1 MPLVSSQSARRP
13 IVERLRQAQDRRR
26 YPRFPMALLGRFMRA
41 SKQEYPGKL
50 HDISVGG
57 AAIMSP
63 IEPELGE
70 RIVAS
75 FDQIGV
81 IEGTVVRLIPGGFA
95 IQLTATQHKREKLA
109 AQITWLINRHELT
122 SAEDR
127 RHERI
132 AVAHKLT
139 TLKLADGILVEARL
153 LDVSISGASVGT
165 NARPPIG
172 ADVLVGRL
180 NARVMRHHD
189 QGIGVQFVDIQD
201 PEALRRHFD

>member
-1 MPLVSSQSARRP
+1 MSPVSAHLAHPDSP
-13 IVERLRQAQDRRR
+13 AQRVAVDRRR
-26 YPRFPMALLGRFMRA
+26 HPRFPVSLLGRFMRA

-50 HDISVGG
+50 YDISIGG

-63 IEPELGE
+63 IEPEQGE
-70 RIVAS
+70 RIVAF

-81 IEGTVVRLIPGGFA
+81 IEGTVVRQFEGGFA
-95 IQLTATQHKREKLA
+95 IKLTATQHKREKLA

-139 TLKLADGILVEARL
+139 AVRLPDGMAMEARL
-153 LDVSISGASVGT
+153 LDLSVSGASLGT
-165 NARPPIG
+165 SARPPIG
-172 ADVLVGRL
+172 AEISVGQL
-180 NARVMRHHD
+180 PARVMRHHD
-189 QGIGVQFVDIQD
+189 QGIGVQFVTLQD
-201 PEALRRHFD
+201 ADSLRRHFD